1 MSPRMSRG
9 NVSIAANSVS
19 ANQLAG
25 ELYEFV
31 GPAMITLAA
40 AAAAVGVRTTLL
52 IGGVAVC
59 NDQDVSQANR
69 FPILPDDLVTSE
81 QTGGGRLVL
90 TFRNTTGAA
99 IVVNWSLD
107 VDPLR

>member
-9 NVSIAANSVS
+9 NISVAANAVT

-31 GPAMITLAA
+31 GRSMLTLAA
-40 AAAAVGVRTTLL
+40 AAAAVGLRVTFL
-52 IGGVAVC
+52 IGGVAVV

-81 QTGGGRLVL
+81 QTIGGRLVL

-99 IVVNWSLD
+99 IIVNWSLD
-107 VDPLR
+107 VDAL

>member
-1 MSPRMSRG
+1 MPRMARN

-25 ELYEFV
+25 ELYEFLSRPTV
-31 GPAMITLAA
+31 VTLLA
-40 AAAAVGVRTTLL
+40 AAAAVGLRVTWL
-52 IGGVAVC
+52 IGGVAVV

-69 FPILPDDLVTSE
+69 FPVVPDDVISQE
-81 QTGGGRLVL
+81 RGIGRMVL

-99 IVVNWSLD
+99 IIVNWAIDIL
-107 VDPLR
+107 